1 MRPSPRM
8 SGRRFW
14 PIAGLAAAGIWL
26 AACGGGSTATTSS
39 AETSP
44 VISAA
49 AAPGSPAAGDSAEP
63 RAAESA
69 AGTVVVYSGR
79 NEELVGPL
87 LEQFTADTGVTVEFR
102 GGDCG
107 ELAAQLLTEGDAS
120 PADVFFSQD
129 AGALGAVAAAGL
141 LTPLPADTIAMVPA
155 AYAAED
161 GSWVG
166 VSGRARV
173 IVYNPNLAPE
183 PPTTIDGLLD
193 PQWQGKIGFAP
204 SNASWQAFVTGL
216 RVLRG
221 EEGAR
226 DWLTAF
232 AAQQPTAYERNGA
245 VRDAVNSGEVAL
257 GLVNHYYLYEKI
269 ATDGPDAVVARNQFM
284 AAGDAG
290 GLLNVAGVGI
300 LASAPNSEQAQQF
313 ADYLLS
319 PAAQEYFATETKEFP
334 LVAGVPSADG
344 VPSID
349 ELTPPQIDL
358 SALSSL
364 EQTQELLVEAGLLTR

>member
-1 MRPSPRM
+1 M
-8 SGRRFW
+8 
-14 PIAGLAAAGIWL
+14 
-26 AACGGGSTATTSS
+26 
-39 AETSP
+39 
-44 VISAA
+44 
-49 AAPGSPAAGDSAEP
+49 
-63 RAAESA
+63 
-69 AGTVVVYSGR
+69 VYSGR

-87 LEQFTADTGVTVEFR
+87 LEKFTADTGITVEFR
-102 GGDCG
+102 GGDSG

-129 AGALGAVAAAGL
+129 AGALGAVSAAGL
-141 LTPLPADTIAMVPA
+141 LAGLPAETLSKVPA
-155 AYAAED
+155 AYAADD

-173 IVYNPNLAPE
+173 IVYNPTLAAE

-226 DWLTAF
+226 EWLTAF
-232 AAQQPTAYERNGA
+232 AAQQPKAYERNGA
-245 VRDAVNSGEVAL
+245 VRDAVNAGEVAL

-269 ATDGPDAVVARNQFM
+269 ATDGADGVVAKNQYM

-300 LASAPNSEQAQQF
+300 LASAPNKAAAQEF
-313 ADYLLS
+313 AAYLLA

-334 LVAGVPSADG
+334 LVAGVPSAEG
-344 VPSID
+344 VPGID
-349 ELTPPQIDL
+349 ELSPPQIDL
-358 SALSSL
+358 SQLSSL
-364 EQTQELLVEAGLLTR
+364 EQTQELLVETGLLTR